1 MITLQDQ
8 ANAHYLDGGKTVPS
22 GLNINLPNLTVG
34 KFHVYLGI
42 LTPTALRMVPN
53 PNSEEVMNG
62 YLSGFLKTLFEGL
75 VSGTGLPKLGN
86 IVRHALKE
94 RAMVKT
100 HSSFTQALN
109 TTKSLPGNWCL
120 PFELIVTPAKE
131 MLVKSHPF
139 NLQVTQANQR
149 LYNMAFKADIPA
161 RIHVSDGAAQP
172 IFNLVVISK

>member
-8 ANAHYLDGGKTVPS
+8 SSAHYLDGGKTVPS
-22 GLNINLPNLTVG
+22 GMNINLPNLAVG

-42 LTPTALRMVPN
+42 LTPAALRMVPN

-62 YLSGFLKTLFEGL
+62 YLSGFLKTLFEDL
-75 VSGTGLPKLGN
+75 VSGTGLPKLAN

-100 HSSFTQALN
+100 DSSFTQALYVA
-109 TTKSLPGNWCL
+109 KSLPGNWCL

-139 NLQVTQANQR
+139 NLQVTQGNQR
-149 LYNMAFKADIPA
+149 LYGVAFKADIPV

-172 IFNLVVISK
+172 IFNLAVTSH